1 MFSVGEV
8 GQTFEISTVIPNNVI
23 VCGDLTL
30 QSVGLDKPS
39 TLAVVYNEEGDL
51 LEQLEHSSLTSTR
64 EKVCK

>member
-8 GQTFEISTVIPNNVI
+8 SQTFQISTVIPNNAI

-30 QSVGLDKPS
+30 QSVGLDKSS

-51 LEQLEHSSLTSTR
+51 LEQLEHSSVTSTP